1 MKQIVKNIAAGC
13 ILVFSGCSLNTEPE
27 DFISPA
33 YFYNTVAECDQAL
46 TAVYD
51 KMNYSFANLISAPI
65 DAADEMWAAG
75 STTGTWLYYFY
86 SNDGNIAALWSLLY
100 DGIERANMLL
110 ANIDRAEID
119 ETQKNR
125 IKGEAKFLRAYYY
138 FLLVQNWGDIP
149 LKTEPTKSA
158 ADVYYARTSQTEV
171 YDFIYKEMVEAEAL
185 VRPIS
190 EYTYSERVTQS
201 AVQGFLARVSLFMAG
216 FPINKP
222 EKYKDALAWSEKAIQ
237 SGQHSLNPDYSQV
250 FINMIQDKY
259 DIKES
264 IWEIGFRWVGNTDTY
279 AEFGEIGN
287 ANGINQNILGYG
299 MSTGQYLVYQSLWNK
314 YESTDTR
321 RDWAIAPF
329 SYKYNSKPPEKVF
342 YDNTKILDRHIG
354 KFRREYELTPFESQ
368 QKRATPTNWPLL
380 RYSDILLMAAE
391 AENEVNGPTAK
402 ALQYLNEVRARANAS
417 LITSVAGKEGF
428 RHILQE
434 ERSMELCFEGLR
446 KMDLRRWGIL
456 VPRMKEV
463 VAYVQSTYTNATSK
477 TRASVPG
484 TNISEQHLY
493 FPIPLREMNLNNLL
507 TQNPGW

>member
-1 MKQIVKNIAAGC
+1 MKKIIKFIAASC
-13 ILVFSGCSLNTEPE
+13 ILIFSGCSLNTEPE

-33 YFYNTVAECDQAL
+33 YFYSTVAECDQAL

-51 KMNYSFANLISAPI
+51 KMNYSFVNLIMAPI

-86 SNDGNIAALWSLLY
+86 SNDGNVATLWSTLY

-138 FLLVQNWGDIP
+138 FLLVQNWGDVP
-149 LKTEPTKSA
+149 FKTEPTKSA
-158 ADVYYARTSQTEV
+158 ADVYYARTPQTEV
-171 YDFIYKEMVEAEAL
+171 YDFIYNEMVEAEGL

-190 EYTYSERVTQS
+190 EYTYAERVTQS

-216 FPINKP
+216 FPINDT

-237 SGQHSLNPDYSQV
+237 SGLHSLNPDYSQV
-250 FINMIQDKY
+250 FINLIQDKY

-264 IWEIGFRWVGNTDTY
+264 IWEVGFRWVANTDPY
-279 AEFGEIGN
+279 FEFGEVGN
-287 ANGINQNILGYG
+287 TNGIAQNILGYG
-299 MSTGQYLVYQSLWNK
+299 MATGQYLVYQSLWNK

-329 SYKYNSKPPEKVF
+329 NYKYNSNPPVKVF

-354 KFRREYELTPFESQ
+354 KFRREYELTPLQSQ
-368 QKRATPTNWPLL
+368 QKRANPTNWPLL
-380 RYSDILLMAAE
+380 RYSDVLLMAAE

-417 LITSVAGKEGF
+417 LITTVAGKEGF
-428 RHILQE
+428 REVLQE
-434 ERSMELCFEGLR
+434 ERSRELCFEGLR

-463 VAYVQSTYTNATSK
+463 LNYVQTTYTNATSK